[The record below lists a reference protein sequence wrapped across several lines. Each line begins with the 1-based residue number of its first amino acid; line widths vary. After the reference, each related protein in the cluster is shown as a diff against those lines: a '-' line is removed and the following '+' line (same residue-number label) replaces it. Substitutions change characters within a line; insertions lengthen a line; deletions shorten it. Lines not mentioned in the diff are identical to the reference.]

1 MSTQLLPQDQIDES
15 MLMLNEWNLED
26 NDFGQLV
33 KEIEF
38 ETPEKTF
45 ELVLKIGKISKKV
58 GRIPDILIHS
68 NGKFVELMI
77 TNYEYEGITQKCL
90 DLAFE
95 IDGIL

>member
-1 MSTQLLPQDQIDES
+1 MSTQLLPQNQIDES
-15 MLMLNEWNLED
+15 MLMLEGWNLED
-26 NDFGQLV
+26 NDVGQLV

-38 ETPEKTF
+38 QTPEKAF
-45 ELVLKIGKISKKV
+45 GLIAKIGEVSTKV
-58 GRIPDILIHS
+58 GQTPDVLVHS

-77 TNYEYEGITQKCL
+77 TDYDYEGITQKCL

>member
-26 NDFGQLV
+26 NDVGQLV

-38 ETPEKTF
+38 ETPEKAF
-45 ELVLKIGKISKKV
+45 ELIAKIGKVSKNV
-58 GRIPDILIHS
+58 GQTPDVLIHS

-77 TNYEYEGITQKCL
+77 TDYDYEGITQKCL